1 MYVNIV
7 DIFLLI
13 LDDVD
18 HFTTSENDQ
27 QFMSEK
33 FHRLLRTADDH
44 DIKVK
49 SYIGIIQIT
58 QYPAVYTLSAG
69 TPQSLTKH
77 PGWAMNR
84 GTLSKV
90 SNTNPNKPGDCML

>member
-49 SYIGIIQIT
+49 SYIGISLYFECRDTPVNYQA
-58 QYPAVYTLSAG
+58 PWMAHEWRYT
-69 TPQSLTKH
+69 K
-77 PGWAMNR
+77 
-84 GTLSKV
+84 
-90 SNTNPNKPGDCML
+90 

>member
-18 HFTTSENDQ
+18 HFTASENDQ

-33 FHRLLRTADDH
+33 FHCLLRTADDH

-69 TPQSLTKH
+69 TPQ
-77 PGWAMNR
+77 
-84 GTLSKV
+84 
-90 SNTNPNKPGDCML
+90 

>member
-18 HFTTSENDQ
+18 HFTTSENDR

-33 FHRLLRTADDH
+33 FHRLLSTADDH

-49 SYIGIIQIT
+49 SYMGIIQI
-58 QYPAVYTLSAG
+58 A
-69 TPQSLTKH
+69 
-77 PGWAMNR
+77 
-84 GTLSKV
+84 
-90 SNTNPNKPGDCML
+90 